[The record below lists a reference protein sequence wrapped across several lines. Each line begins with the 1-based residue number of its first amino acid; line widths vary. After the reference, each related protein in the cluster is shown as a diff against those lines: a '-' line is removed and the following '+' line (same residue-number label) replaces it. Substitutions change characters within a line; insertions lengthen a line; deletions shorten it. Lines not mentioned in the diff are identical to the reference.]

1 MFAFLVNALTVVI
14 GSAIGLIFRKKIKKE
29 TCDQVLKA
37 LGIVVLLIGIFGVI
51 ENMISINNGKV
62 SFNGTLLL
70 IIALTLGTFI
80 GEGLKIDDRLNNLG
94 EKLENKF
101 NKGKVAEGFI
111 VSTLLYCVGSMT
123 IVGSLESALGDPNTI
138 YLKAAL
144 DGITSIA
151 LASTLGFG
159 VMLSSLSVIVYQ
171 GLLTGLFLLLGNFLP
186 NEFIVSFG
194 MVGYVMVAANGL
206 NFLIKDKVKVANL
219 LPSILIVVIYHLIML
234 CF

>member
-70 IIALTLGTFI
+70 IIALTWGTFI

-94 EKLENKF
+94 DKLENKF

-123 IVGSLESALGDPNTI
+123 IVGSL
-138 YLKAAL
+138 
-144 DGITSIA
+144 
-151 LASTLGFG
+151 
-159 VMLSSLSVIVYQ
+159 
-171 GLLTGLFLLLGNFLP
+171 
-186 NEFIVSFG
+186 
-194 MVGYVMVAANGL
+194 
-206 NFLIKDKVKVANL
+206 
-219 LPSILIVVIYHLIML
+219 
-234 CF
+234 

>member
-1 MFAFLVNALTVVI
+1 MFAFLVNALTVVL

-94 EKLENKF
+94 DKLENKF

-186 NEFIVSFG
+186 KEFIVSFG